1 MLGLHV
7 PITLHETEQKI
18 TSFRS
23 NRTSAPIGF
32 AQGVAIILQA
42 YDCTVRSVGQV
53 KLLFETVISA
63 FWVVNTLLL
72 CVGCVLLF
80 FGNVG

>member
-1 MLGLHV
+1 MYVTESAKAFRASLAPRTRLT
-7 PITLHETEQKI
+7 PI
-18 TSFRS
+18 
-23 NRTSAPIGF
+23 
-32 AQGVAIILQA
+32 
-42 YDCTVRSVGQV
+42 QV

-63 FWVVNTLLL
+63 FKVVNTLFL

>member
-1 MLGLHV
+1 MSKE
-7 PITLHETEQKI
+7 TLTGENYCRVDRHP
-18 TSFRS
+18 TSLLLRDAVYGK
-23 NRTSAPIGF
+23 RHLSASLAPGF
-32 AQGVAIILQA
+32 VDA
-42 YDCTVRSVGQV
+42 GQV

-63 FWVVNTLLL
+63 FKVVNTLFL

>member
-1 MLGLHV
+1 MYVTESAKTFRASLAPRTRLT
-7 PITLHETEQKI
+7 PI
-18 TSFRS
+18 
-23 NRTSAPIGF
+23 
-32 AQGVAIILQA
+32 
-42 YDCTVRSVGQV
+42 QV

-63 FWVVNTLLL
+63 FKVVNTLFL